1 MFPTLTSSHLYS
13 TVPSAS
19 TENHTS
25 LMAGAAETIITPAMD
40 ELEVYGELYARALV
54 LADCS
59 HFEPTGNRMRR
70 FLIVTLDH
78 GGQSLTE
85 NQVLRHVIS
94 RATGILADNI
104 IVNYSHSHNA
114 PGPDAR
120 WRKVDQ
126 KPNSDL
132 EPLFEEWLAH
142 DVHGLSPWEE
152 WQYVQIAEAAK
163 RAMSRLHP
171 AKLSVGRAPV
181 RIAYNRR
188 LMQDGRIRHGV
199 NPHGPIAPW
208 VDVLGVHGENG
219 KRIAVLFS
227 YAAHPVIVH
236 HDWKTGSHSVIGPDY
251 PGYAVNHL
259 RNLLDKGGEPE
270 GVFMFAQGW
279 SGDVNA
285 YPRASGDFN
294 ACDAAGFSL
303 AFATARAIAES
314 KEVRAAPMRTRSLT
328 LSLPCKLPSVEECQ
342 GWFGDSIAY
351 DSEGFPYGLGNLERL
366 LEIAKRGERH
376 FRELPLRAIAIGTEL
391 CLILAPGELFV
402 EYQLFADEISPFAD
416 TVALGFTNDNIGYI
430 GTRKGYEL
438 PGLTGGHGIAP
449 NSTMPLELEAEGMVK
464 EGIERLVNELK
475 AECSQYDCQETEIF
489 PENLVS

>member
-54 LADCS
+54 LTDCS
-59 HFEPTGNRMRR
+59 ESGRPGNSIEQL
-70 FLIVTLDH
+70 LIVTLDH
-78 GGQSLTE
+78 GGQSLEE
-85 NQVLRHVIS
+85 NRILREVIS
-94 RATGILADNI
+94 RATGVHRDNI
-104 IVNYSHSHNA
+104 VVNYSHSHNA
-114 PGPDAR
+114 PAPNEG
-120 WRKVDQ
+120 WREESQVSTAELKI
-126 KPNSDL
+126 PY
-132 EPLFEEWLAH
+132 EEWLAH
-142 DVHGLSPWEE
+142 DIHRLGSWEK
-152 WQYVQIAEAAK
+152 WQYGHIAEVAK
-163 RAMSRLHP
+163 RAMSCLHP
-171 AKLSVGRAPV
+171 AKLSVGRAPAHG
-181 RIAYNRR
+181 AYNRR

-199 NPHGPIAPW
+199 NPCGAVAPW
-208 VDVLGVHGENG
+208 VDVISVCGRDGE
-219 KRIAVLFS
+219 RIAALFS

-285 YPRASGDFN
+285 YPRASGDFD

-303 AFATARAIAES
+303 AFATARAIVES
-314 KEVRAAPMRTRSLT
+314 KEVRAAPIRTRSQT

-342 GWFGDSIAY
+342 GWFGDPIAY
-351 DSEGFPYGLGNLERL
+351 DSEGFPYGIGNLERL
-366 LEIAKRGERH
+366 LEIAKRGERQ
-376 FRELPLRAIAIGTEL
+376 FRELPLRAIAIGSEL

-402 EYQLFADEISPFAD
+402 EYQLFADEISQFAH
-416 TVALGFTNDNIGYI
+416 TVVLGFTNANIGYI
-430 GTRKGYEL
+430 GTQKDYEL

-449 NSTMPLELEAEGMVK
+449 NSAMPLEMEAEGKVK
-464 EGIERLVNELK
+464 DGIKRLVDELK
-475 AECSQYDCQETEIF
+475 AECS
-489 PENLVS
+489 

>member
-1 MFPTLTSSHLYS
+1 MIPTVTSSHLYS
-13 TVPSAS
+13 TASSVSA
-19 TENHTS
+19 ENRTS

-40 ELEVYGELYARALV
+40 DLEVYGELYARALL

-59 HFEPTGNRMRR
+59 HSEPTEHSMKQL
-70 FLIVTLDH
+70 LIVTLDH
-78 GGQSLTE
+78 GGQSLGE
-85 NQVLRHVIS
+85 NQILRYVIS

-114 PGPDAR
+114 PAPNAH
-120 WRKVDQ
+120 WRKKDQ
-126 KPNSDL
+126 NSTAKL
-132 EPLFEEWLAH
+132 ETQHEDWLAH
-142 DVHGLSPWEE
+142 DVHRLSPWEE
-152 WQYVQIAEAAK
+152 WQYGHIAEVAK
-163 RAMSRLHP
+163 RAISRLQP
-171 AKLSVGRAPV
+171 AKLSVGRAPA

-219 KRIAVLFS
+219 TRIALLFS

-270 GVFMFAQGW
+270 GVFMFVQGW

-285 YPRASGDFN
+285 YPRASGNFD

-303 AFATARAIAES
+303 AFATARALAES
-314 KEVRAAPMRTRSLT
+314 KDVYATPLRTRSLT

-342 GWFGDSIAY
+342 DWFEDPIAH
-351 DSEGFPYGLGNLERL
+351 DAEGFPYGLGNLERL
-366 LEIAKRGERH
+366 LEISKRGERQ
-376 FRELPLRAIAIGTEL
+376 FRELPLRAIAMGGEL

-402 EYQLFADEISPFAD
+402 EYQLFADEISPFTH
-416 TVALGFTNDNIGYI
+416 TVVLGFTNANIGYI
-430 GTRKGYEL
+430 GTKKDYEL
-438 PGLTGGHGIAP
+438 RGLTGGHGIAP

-464 EGIERLVNELK
+464 DDIKRLFNELK
-475 AECSQYDCQETEIF
+475 AKCS
-489 PENLVS
+489 

>member
-19 TENHTS
+19 TENHAS

-54 LADCS
+54 LDDCS
-59 HFEPTGNRMRR
+59 HSKPAGNSMKR

-78 GGQSLTE
+78 GGQSLAE

-94 RATGILADNI
+94 RATGILADDI

-114 PGPDAR
+114 PGPKKS

-126 KPNSDL
+126 KSNSDL
-132 EPLFEEWLAH
+132 EPLYEDWLAH

-152 WQYVQIAEAAK
+152 WQYLQIAGAAK
-163 RAMSRLHP
+163 RASSRLQP
-171 AKLSVGRAPV
+171 ATLSVGRAPA

-219 KRIAVLFS
+219 TRIAVLFS

-270 GVFMFAQGW
+270 GVIMFAQGW

-285 YPRASGDFN
+285 YPRASGDFD

-303 AFATARAIAES
+303 AFSAERALAES
-314 KEVRAAPMRTRSLT
+314 KEVRAAPLRTHSLA
-328 LSLPCKLPSVEECQ
+328 LSLPCKLPSVKECQ
-342 GWFGDSIAY
+342 DWFEDPIAY
-351 DSEGFPYGLGNLERL
+351 DPEGFPYGLGNLERL
-366 LEIAKRGERH
+366 MEIAKRGERH
-376 FRELPLRAIAIGTEL
+376 FRELPLRAIAIGSEL

-402 EYQLFADEISPFAD
+402 EYQLFADEISQFAH
-416 TVALGFTNDNIGYI
+416 TVVLGFTNANIGYI
-430 GTRKGYEL
+430 GTQKDYEL
-438 PGLTGGHGIAP
+438 PGLTGGHGIAL
-449 NSTMPLELEAEGMVK
+449 NSAMPLEMEAEGKVK
-464 EGIERLVNELK
+464 DGIKRLVDELK
-475 AECSQYDCQETEIF
+475 AECS
-489 PENLVS
+489 